1 MEITANYIETNS
13 DTSKLRRGGIIL
25 KGLQRT
31 ERQPI
36 HLTFLIDTSGSM
48 ELDHKLTNVKK
59 SMNFILP
66 FLTPLDNLSLVTFS
80 TDSEIHM
87 TRMVVNDQNKQAIE
101 YKIQKMIADGNTNL
115 SSGLLNSLTLFG
127 DPSITVNRKEGLII
141 LTDGHANVGATN
153 PELILQIVRDMLK
166 KVSGLSITTVA
177 YGADHNAE
185 LLSKMA
191 LEGTGSYNI
200 VNNLEDVASVF
211 GEILGGLLSISAQM
225 VEVHLPPG
233 AECETNFPKTV
244 TEGGITVVKIGD
256 IYAEAEQTLIFKAS
270 PDQGPIRVK
279 GVSMPD
285 LVQIDKVVEAT
296 ILDVHDEPNQTLQL
310 AVYRNMT
317 SEILKKAR
325 TERGLLLEDT
335 KKQAKDLRI
344 LLENSSFKE
353 NPLVLMMVEDLKN
366 IEETDP
372 YELVGAAAITS
383 NYQHET
389 YLTCAKGLRTPS
401 NMGPPPSQTS
411 VPVQMSSARG
421 LSPPRRNGGARRR
434 GSSSR
439 GNTIHYVTSPP
450 LSASMSAPVQSRQ
463 DSVFSNAVQR
473 TITNTL
479 RAQSQKAEDE
489 EDSE

>member
-1 MEITANYIETNS
+1 MEVTAKYIETNS
-13 DTSKLRRGGIIL
+13 DSSKIRRGGLIL

-48 ELDHKLTNVKK
+48 ELDRKLENVKK

-101 YKIQKMIADGNTNL
+101 YKIHKMNADGNTNL
-115 SSGLLNSLTLFG
+115 SSGLLQSLTLFG
-127 DPSITVNRKEGLII
+127 DPNITVNRKEGLIV

-153 PELILQIVRDMLK
+153 PDLILQIVRDMLK

-233 AECETNFPKTV
+233 AECETNLPKTV
-244 TEGGITVVKIGD
+244 TEGGVTVVKVGD
-256 IYAEAEQTLIFKAS
+256 IYAEAEQTLIFKSS
-270 PDQGPIRVK
+270 PDQGPIRIT

-285 LVQIDKVVEAT
+285 LERMDKVVEME
-296 ILDVHDEPNQTLQL
+296 LLLSGEVPHDSLQL
-310 AVYRNMT
+310 AVYRNAV

-325 TERGLLLEDT
+325 TEQGVALEDT
-335 KKQAKDLRI
+335 KKKAKELRI
-344 LLENSSFKE
+344 ILENSSFKE
-353 NPLVLMMVEDLKN
+353 NPLVLMMMEDLKN

-372 YELVGAAAITS
+372 YELVGAGAVTS

-401 NMGPPPSQTS
+401 NMVPPPTS
-411 VPVQMSSARG
+411 IPLQMSATVG
-421 LSPPRRNGGARRR
+421 ASPPRRNGGGRRR

-439 GNTIHYVTSPP
+439 GNTVHFVTSPP
-450 LSASMSAPVQSRQ
+450 LAASMSAPAQVRQ

-479 RAQSQKAEDE
+479 RAQSQKEE
-489 EDSE
+489 NEGEDSE